1 MRNDFCKALSMQLKS
16 FLFFIA
22 VVTSTLTV
30 QAQSAAVRYFIPIHF
45 NLGATLANIS
55 SSGTPRINQKIGTA
69 VSLSSGLM
77 MRVKDRAGLALE
89 GGVNYQD
96 YTFTLVSPIGA
107 TEYSLGKYDFKA
119 AIRPFVIFPLKNNPH
134 SKLALNFTT
143 GVQFHHAASMAEPN
157 GLFFVNATV
166 PQVTTPFIAPEIG
179 LVKTGRHM
187 HIDIGVTYMY
197 NFSNVD
203 LLTIKLN
210 SSTSEATATTNLNYL
225 GLVLR
230 FSPEVWRNRTVKP
243 ERRKESR
250 RKPEIVRSDNEP
262 NTTVEAKLKAD
273 RQQVKLDLKQE
284 KLIVE
289 VWDNSSIDG
298 DSISVYFNGEPILL
312 SHGLTAQKERI
323 ELTLKPGENTLLVEA
338 LNEGSISP
346 NTAAFMLRNGR
357 KKYPVNTI
365 TSKRQNERI
374 ILNYTP

>member
-1 MRNDFCKALSMQLKS
+1 
-16 FLFFIA
+16 
-22 VVTSTLTV
+22 
-30 QAQSAAVRYFIPIHF
+30 
-45 NLGATLANIS
+45 
-55 SSGTPRINQKIGTA
+55 
-69 VSLSSGLM
+69 
-77 MRVKDRAGLALE
+77 
-89 GGVNYQD
+89 
-96 YTFTLVSPIGA
+96 
-107 TEYSLGKYDFKA
+107 
-119 AIRPFVIFPLKNNPH
+119 
-134 SKLALNFTT
+134 
-143 GVQFHHAASMAEPN
+143 MAEPN

-203 LLTIKLN
+203 LLTIKLT

-273 RQQVKLDLKQE
+273 RQQVKLDLKRE

>member
-1 MRNDFCKALSMQLKS
+1 MHLKS

-22 VVTSTLTV
+22 LASTHMICR
-30 QAQSAAVRYFIPIHF
+30 AQSPSVRYFIPIHF
-45 NLGATLANIS
+45 NLGATLANFS
-55 SSGTPRINQKIGTA
+55 NSGEPQINQRIGTA
-69 VSLSSGLM
+69 LSLSTGLM
-77 MRVKDRAGLALE
+77 MRVKDRAGIALE

-96 YTFTLVSPIGA
+96 YTFTMRSPIGS

-143 GVQFHHAASMAEPN
+143 GFQFHHAASLAEPN
-157 GLFFVNATV
+157 GLFIVNATV

-187 HIDIGVTYMY
+187 HIDIGITYMY

-203 LLTIKLN
+203 LLTIQLN
-210 SSTSEATATTNLNYL
+210 SGTSQAVATTNLNYL

-230 FSPEVWRNRTVKP
+230 FSPEVWRNRTIKHKTIKP

-250 RKPEIVRSDNEP
+250 SKPEIVRSENEP
-262 NTTVEAKLKAD
+262 NSTVEAKLKPD
-273 RQQVKLDLKQE
+273 RQQVKLDLKNE
-284 KLIVE
+284 KLILE
-289 VWDNSSIDG
+289 VWDNSNIDG
-298 DSISVYFNGEPILL
+298 DTISVYFNGEPILI
-312 SHGLTAQKERI
+312 SFGLTAQKERI
-323 ELTLKPGENTLLVEA
+323 ELALKPGENTLLVEA

-346 NTAAFMLRNGR
+346 NTAAFMFRSGR

-365 TSKRQNERI
+365 TSRRQNEM
-374 ILNYTP
+374 ILFNYTP

>member
-1 MRNDFCKALSMQLKS
+1 MHLKS

-22 VVTSTLTV
+22 VVSSTLTV

-45 NLGATLANIS
+45 NLGATLANFS

-77 MRVKDRAGLALE
+77 MRIKDRAGLALE

-96 YTFTLVSPIGA
+96 YTFTLVSPISA

-119 AIRPFVIFPLKNNPH
+119 AIRPFVIFPLKNNSH

-143 GVQFHHAASMAEPN
+143 GLQFHHAASLAEPN

-166 PQVTTPFIAPEIG
+166 PKIITPFIAPEIG

-203 LLTIKLN
+203 LLTIQLN
-210 SSTSEATATTNLNYL
+210 SGASQAVATTNLNYL

-230 FSPEVWRNRTVKP
+230 FSPEVWRNRTLKSKTDKP
-243 ERRKESR
+243 ERRKGNLS
-250 RKPEIVRSDNEP
+250 KPEIARSENKP
-262 NTTVEAKLKAD
+262 SSKVEAKLKPD

-284 KLIVE
+284 KLVLE
-289 VWDNSSIDG
+289 VWDNSNIDG

-346 NTAAFMLRNGR
+346 NTAAFLLRNGR
-357 KKYPVNTI
+357 KKYSVSTI
-365 TSKRQNERI
+365 TSKRQNELI
-374 ILNYTP
+374 LLNYEP

>member
-1 MRNDFCKALSMQLKS
+1 MYLKS

-22 VVTSTLTV
+22 VVSSTLNIH
-30 QAQSAAVRYFIPIHF
+30 AQSAAVRYFIPIHF

-69 VSLSSGLM
+69 LSLSTGLM

-96 YTFTLVSPIGA
+96 YTFTLISPIGG

-134 SKLALNFTT
+134 SKLSLNFTT
-143 GVQFHHAASMAEPN
+143 GLQFHHAASMAEPN

-166 PQVTTPFIAPEIG
+166 PQITTPFIAPEIG

-203 LLTIKLN
+203 LLTIQLN
-210 SSTSEATATTNLNYL
+210 SGTSQAVATTNLNYL

-243 ERRKESR
+243 KSSKPERRKENLS
-250 RKPEIVRSDNEP
+250 KPEIVRTENQP
-262 NTTVEAKLKAD
+262 TNAVEAKLKPD

-284 KLIVE
+284 KLVLE
-289 VWDNSSIDG
+289 VWDNSNIDG
-298 DSISVYFNGEPILL
+298 DSISIYFNGEPILL

-323 ELTLKPGENTLLVEA
+323 ELTLKRGENTLLVEA

-346 NTAAFMLRNGR
+346 NTAAFLLRNGR
-357 KKYPVNTI
+357 KKFSVNTI
-365 TSKRQNERI
+365 TSKRQNEMI
-374 ILNYTP
+374 LLNYEP

>member
-1 MRNDFCKALSMQLKS
+1 MHLKS

-22 VVTSTLTV
+22 VVSSTLTV

-77 MRVKDRAGLALE
+77 MRVKDRAGIALE

-96 YTFTLVSPIGA
+96 YTFTMRSPIGS
-107 TEYSLGKYDFKA
+107 TEYTLGKYDFKT

-134 SKLALNFTT
+134 SRLALNFTT
-143 GVQFHHAASMAEPN
+143 GLQFHHAASMAEPKSF
-157 GLFFVNATV
+157 FFVNANV
-166 PQVTTPFIAPEIG
+166 PNTTTPFIAPEIG

-203 LLTIKLN
+203 LLTIQIN
-210 SSTSEATATTNLNYL
+210 SGTSQAIATTNLNYL

-243 ERRKESR
+243 KSIKPERRKESR
-250 RKPEIVRSDNEP
+250 SKPEIVRSENEP
-262 NTTVEAKLKAD
+262 NTTVEAKLKPD
-273 RQQVKLDLKQE
+273 RQQVKLNLKNE
-284 KLIVE
+284 KLVLE
-289 VWDNSSIDG
+289 VWDNSNIDG
-298 DSISVYFNGEPILL
+298 DTISVYFNGEPILI
-312 SHGLTAQKERI
+312 SFGLTAQKERI
-323 ELTLKPGENTLLVEA
+323 ELTLKLGENTLLVEP
-338 LNEGSISP
+338 LNEGTISP

-374 ILNYTP
+374 ILNYKP

>member
-1 MRNDFCKALSMQLKS
+1 MHLKS

-22 VVTSTLTV
+22 VASTHMICR
-30 QAQSAAVRYFIPIHF
+30 AQSPSVRYFIPIHF
-45 NLGATLANIS
+45 NLGATLANFS
-55 SSGTPRINQKIGTA
+55 NSGEPQINQRIGTA
-69 VSLSSGLM
+69 LSLSTGLM
-77 MRVKDRAGLALE
+77 MRVKDRAGIALE

-96 YTFTLVSPIGA
+96 YTFTMRSHIGS
-107 TEYSLGKYDFKA
+107 TEYTLGKYDFKA
-119 AIRPFVIFPLKNNPH
+119 ALRPFVIFPLKNNPH
-134 SKLALNFTT
+134 SRLALNFTT
-143 GVQFHHAASMAEPN
+143 GLQFHHAASMAEPKSF
-157 GLFFVNATV
+157 FFVNANV
-166 PQVTTPFIAPEIG
+166 PNATTPFIAPEIG
-179 LVKTGRHM
+179 LVKTGRRM

-203 LLTIKLN
+203 LLTIQLN
-210 SSTSEATATTNLNYL
+210 SGTSQAVATTNLNYL

-243 ERRKESR
+243 KTIKPERRKESR
-250 RKPEIVRSDNEP
+250 SKPEIVRSEHEP
-262 NTTVEAKLKAD
+262 NTTVEAKLKPD
-273 RQQVKLDLKQE
+273 RQQVKLDLKNE
-284 KLIVE
+284 KLILE
-289 VWDNSSIDG
+289 VWDNSNIDG
-298 DSISVYFNGEPILL
+298 DTISVYFNGEPILI
-312 SHGLTAQKERI
+312 SFGLTAQKERI

>member
-1 MRNDFCKALSMQLKS
+1 MHLKS

-22 VVTSTLTV
+22 VASTHMICR
-30 QAQSAAVRYFIPIHF
+30 AQSASVRYFIPIHF
-45 NLGATLANIS
+45 NLGATLANFS
-55 SSGTPRINQKIGTA
+55 NSGEPQINQRIGTA
-69 VSLSSGLM
+69 LSLSTGLM
-77 MRVKDRAGLALE
+77 MRVKDRAGIALE

-96 YTFTLVSPIGA
+96 YTFTMRSPIGS
-107 TEYSLGKYDFKA
+107 TEYTLGKYDFKA

-134 SKLALNFTT
+134 SRLALNFTT
-143 GVQFHHAASMAEPN
+143 GLQFHHAASMAEPK
-157 GLFFVNATV
+157 GLFFVNANV
-166 PQVTTPFIAPEIG
+166 PNTTTPFITPEIG

-203 LLTIKLN
+203 LLTIQLN
-210 SSTSEATATTNLNYL
+210 SGTSEATATTNLNYL

-230 FSPEVWRNRTVKP
+230 FSPEIWRNRTVKPKSIKP

-250 RKPEIVRSDNEP
+250 SKPEIVRSENEP
-262 NTTVEAKLKAD
+262 NTTVEAKLKPD
-273 RQQVKLDLKQE
+273 RQQVKLDLKNE
-284 KLIVE
+284 KLILE
-289 VWDNSSIDG
+289 VWDNSNIDG
-298 DSISVYFNGEPILL
+298 DTISVYFNGEPILL
-312 SHGLTAQKERI
+312 SYGLSAQKERL
-323 ELTLKPGENTLLVEA
+323 ELSLKPGENTLLVEA